1 MLHLAATPDTDDTF
15 CPLEDQA
22 LREVVAATYLGGPLL
37 PTVQAAVVHAKMV
50 YGQNW
55 KAEARKYLGEF
66 GIHAVSTQALMHL
79 A

>member
-1 MLHLAATPDTDDTF
+1 MLHLAATPDTEDTF

-50 YGQNW
+50 RGENW
-55 KAEARKYLGEF
+55 KAEAHRLLGEF
-66 GIHAVSTQALMHL
+66 GAQSVSTQALMHR